1 MTTMIMTTVMMTAMV
16 MTTMT
21 MPNVMMTTM
30 VITTMV
36 MTTLMMTT
44 MVTTTLMMTT
54 MMMTTVMMTIVMM
67 TMMVVIML
75 LGLRWPWQ
83 KNISYV
89 WPDPTTA
96 LLRICTLTTVLPIK
110 EMFSDLFSCLHL
122 LDESFELAQKSI
134 LRACLIEVYS
144 LSCFHKLPGL
154 FWLLYLDR
162 LSPESF
168 PES

>member
-36 MTTLMMTT
+36 MTTVMMTT
-44 MVTTTLMMTT
+44 
-54 MMMTTVMMTIVMM
+54 VMM

-96 LLRICTLTTVLPIK
+96 LLRICTLTTLLPIK
-110 EMFSDLFSCLHL
+110 EMFSNLFSCLHL

-154 FWLLYLDR
+154 F
-162 LSPESF
+162 SGF
-168 PES
+168 CF